1 MNEISK
7 KPLVDILSKQLGTTI
22 AMRELDYVYLETKQV
37 VPQSEVDIAL
47 AEQSRLYQIEMQEA
61 IRIAIQAHLDAQ
73 AQSLRYDNM
82 NAIGK
87 YVGYTNDFRTE
98 AEALGAWASSCWSV
112 AGQIEADVQ
121 AGNRLLP
128 TVDEVLAELPTY
140 IGA

>member
-1 MNEISK
+1 
-7 KPLVDILSKQLGTTI
+7 
-22 AMRELDYVYLETKQV
+22 MRELDYVYLETKQV